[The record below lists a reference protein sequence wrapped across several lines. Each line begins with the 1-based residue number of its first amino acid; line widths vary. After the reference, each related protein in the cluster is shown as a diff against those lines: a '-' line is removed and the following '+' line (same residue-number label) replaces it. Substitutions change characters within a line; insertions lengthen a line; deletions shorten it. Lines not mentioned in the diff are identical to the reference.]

1 MLKLQQLQ
9 LKYKA
14 RTITIIRVAFGR
26 ARGTH
31 RSSRLTTNAL
41 LGRMLPKESTTT
53 TTKPA
58 TAPCPS
64 LASLRARPVLRSSG
78 LRIEAG
84 LRDLTKAAR
93 NACWS
98 PEDEDQPERQH
109 DEHKAAGTEGVPPK
123 TDEPRGTPTDT
134 AIKALYSLG
143 CPILPI
149 PPAPSAIEEKA
160 PDTARLLA
168 GDDDARLAIRHDK
181 AAASALLSRMV
192 QLYSAHAS
200 KDGRSAFEAALLPFV
215 HTIPLD
221 DPLVPGL
228 LVPNAG
234 AGPSLP
240 QLAKA
245 LLALDTCLHKSSKSV
260 AFAACDERW
269 RSQVR
274 SARPPC
280 C

>member
-1 MLKLQQLQ
+1 MFH
-9 LKYKA
+9 Y
-14 RTITIIRVAFGR
+14 T
-26 ARGTH
+26 
-31 RSSRLTTNAL
+31 
-41 LGRMLPKESTTT
+41 
-53 TTKPA
+53 
-58 TAPCPS
+58 
-64 LASLRARPVLRSSG
+64 
-78 LRIEAG
+78 
-84 LRDLTKAAR
+84 
-93 NACWS
+93 
-98 PEDEDQPERQH
+98 
-109 DEHKAAGTEGVPPK
+109 
-123 TDEPRGTPTDT
+123 
-134 AIKALYSLG
+134 
-143 CPILPI
+143 
-149 PPAPSAIEEKA
+149 
-160 PDTARLLA
+160 